1 MKTILVIED
10 NESNMYLISFILE
23 KHGYGVLQAYNGKEG
38 LKIALEKKPDL
49 IVMDWQLPDIDG
61 IELTKGIKNNKDLKD
76 CPIIFC
82 TSSVM
87 RGDREKA
94 LEAGAVAYIEKPIIP
109 EMFIEEIEK
118 VLQ

>member
-1 MKTILVIED
+1 
-10 NESNMYLISFILE
+10 
-23 KHGYGVLQAYNGKEG
+23 
-38 LKIALEKKPDL
+38 
-49 IVMDWQLPDIDG
+49 
-61 IELTKGIKNNKDLKD
+61 
-76 CPIIFC
+76 
-82 TSSVM
+82 M

>member
-23 KHGYGVLQAYNGKEG
+23 KHGYGVLKAYNGKEG

-49 IVMDWQLPDIDG
+49 VIMDWQLPDIDG
-61 IELTKGIKNNKDLKD
+61 IELTKGLRNEKDLKD
-76 CPIIFC
+76 CPIVFC